1 VITRYSQAPLA
12 EEALTISVESYEKL
26 GMKDLADASRRV
38 LQTNFPNNAMVS
50 ASARVTK
57 PWWKLW

>member
-1 VITRYSQAPLA
+1 LA

-50 ASARVTK
+50 TGPRATK

>member
-1 VITRYSQAPLA
+1 
-12 EEALTISVESYEKL
+12 
-26 GMKDLADASRRV
+26 MKDLADASRRV

-50 ASARVTK
+50 TGPRATK